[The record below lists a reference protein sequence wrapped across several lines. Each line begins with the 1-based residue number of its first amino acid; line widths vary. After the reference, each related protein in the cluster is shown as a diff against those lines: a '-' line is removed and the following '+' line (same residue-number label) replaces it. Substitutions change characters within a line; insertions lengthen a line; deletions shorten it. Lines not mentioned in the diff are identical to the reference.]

1 MALIEMRIGVLRA
14 LIEHTAAL
22 SILEAEICKV
32 YLCQTFSLLCGMMLL
47 QAIFSAFQVSMEED
61 RKIFVLCVLTLKST
75 SVSNI
80 LGPCYQFTHV
90 S

>member
-1 MALIEMRIGVLRA
+1 MFLIETRIGVLRA
-14 LIEHTAAL
+14 LIERTAAL
-22 SILEAEICKV
+22 GVLEAEICEV
-32 YLCQTFSLLCGMMLL
+32 CLCRTFSLLLL

-75 SVSNI
+75 SVSDI
-80 LGPCYQFTHV
+80 LRPCYQFTHV